1 MARRNVAATRAD
13 LVEDNLARLAVRFRK
28 DLIPR
33 EISASHDQMFQIGV
47 WNKAHHLH
55 FRSSGVTVIATFVSV
70 SGD

>member
-1 MARRNVAATRAD
+1 MARRNAAATRAD
-13 LVEDNLARLAVRFRK
+13 LVEDNPACQAVRFK
-28 DLIPR
+28 NDLIPR